1 VARVGGL
8 RDCRFCQVLLGL
20 VTSLFVVT
28 LLIVTNVWNPF
39 PSLVAWWD
47 RLNALSTPPPPWTQ
61 RLGGPPD
68 RTAVM
73 TGGQAVAA
81 IDGNVTA
88 YDARTGRRIWT
99 INAFWGLPARDIVVL
114 RQQGTNPDHIGSPDT
129 GYDVVEAETGKVV
142 WGQRDAQAVW
152 AFDDQ
157 IVDLV
162 CGDASCALRG
172 YKHLGGGQVQWTIPL
187 PHDAHTIHGPDPAL
201 VQARDPA
208 DWFSK
213 ARSGSPPA
221 LPRVFGLKIN
231 DTIHILDT
239 VAHQDVRQVVPDL
252 QTWVSITNQ
261 TLVLTSATP
270 DETGCRFEVRGFNAI
285 TGAVDFAAKDVDVGT
300 VDGAGCSQ
308 HRDPIGAAGWLVGK
322 DPLTNDP
329 QLIDAANGDVRW
341 TGVPSERVLSTDGQL
356 AAILTADRHTV
367 QVIDLQISP
376 AHVVWTGSFGL
387 DPQAAITSRNVVIR
401 DGDQS
406 HLTVL
411 SHDPG
416 QARTDVKTTSVVV
429 GFGPSGV
436 ILASGRRI
444 GVLAVPAG

>member
-1 VARVGGL
+1 VTRVGGL

-28 LLIVTNVWNPF
+28 ILIVTNAWNPL

-47 RLNALSTPPPPWTQ
+47 RFTALSSPPPPWTQ

-73 TGGQAVAA
+73 ADGEVVAA
-81 IDGNVTA
+81 IDGNVSA
-88 YDARTGRRIWT
+88 YALASGERLWT
-99 INAFWGLPARDIVVL
+99 INAFWGLPARDVVVV
-114 RQQGTNPDHIGSPDT
+114 RQQGTNPDNIGSSDT
-129 GYDVVEAETGKVV
+129 GYDVLDADTGKVI

-162 CGDASCALRG
+162 CGDTSCELRG
-172 YKHLGGGQVQWTIPL
+172 FKHLGGGQVQWTIQL
-187 PHDAHTIHGPDPAL
+187 PHDAHSIHGPDPAL

-208 DWFSK
+208 DWFDK
-213 ARSGSPPA
+213 ARGGSPGA
-221 LPRVFGLKIN
+221 VPRVFGLKVA

-239 VAHQDVRQVVPDL
+239 VAHADVRQITPDL

-270 DETGCRFEVRGFNAI
+270 NDTGCDFEVRGFNAI

-308 HRDPIGAAGWLVGK
+308 HRDPIGAAGWLVAK
-322 DPLTNDP
+322 DPVTNDP
-329 QLIDAANGDVRW
+329 ELIDAANGDVRW
-341 TGVPSERVLSTDGQL
+341 TGVPSERVLATDGQL
-356 AAILTADRHTV
+356 AAILTADRHTI
-367 QVIDLQISP
+367 QVIDLQITP
-376 AHVVWTGSFGL
+376 AHVVWTGKFGL
-387 DPQAAITSRNVVIR
+387 DPQAAINSRNVVIR
-401 DGDQS
+401 DGDQN

-411 SHDPG
+411 GHDLGPG
-416 QARTDVKTTSVVV
+416 RTDVKTQSVVV
-429 GFGPSGV
+429 GFGPSAV

-444 GVLAVPAG
+444 GVLAVPL